1 MYSEKEEK
9 DYFLIAEIKSVNSS
23 DGFVGVRSHSDSAER
38 FLHLEKVFIDI
49 FGGMRKFIVEDVR
62 IDRQLILIKFLN
74 FDTSEDV
81 SFLVGK
87 KVFVEKTDILK
98 IDEESNTFFIHDLIG
113 CKVVRNDK
121 YIGVLEEVLS
131 LPANDVYVVK
141 DEEGGEILIP
151 AVKDFVLKIDIKNKV
166 LTLVPGKFDIY
177 DDEN

>member
-1 MYSEKEEK
+1 MYSGKEEK

-23 DGFVGVRSHSDSAER
+23 DGFLGVRSHSDSAER

-74 FDTSEDV
+74 FNTSEDV

-87 KVFVEKTDILK
+87 KVFVEKPDTLK
-98 IDEESNTFFIHDLIG
+98 IDKESNTFFIHDLIG
-113 CKVVRNDK
+113 CKVIRNSK
-121 YIGVLEEVLS
+121 FVGVLEEVLT
-131 LPANDVYVVK
+131 LPANDVYIIK
-141 DEEGGEILIP
+141 DSEGGEILIP
-151 AVKDFVLKIDIKNKV
+151 AVKDFVLNIDIKNKV
-166 LTLVPGKFDIY
+166 LTLVPGQFDIY